1 MKKLLVSVLVVAML
15 CGQAAV
21 YADKIAESAQNEE
34 TKIEQEVQT
43 DETDADVTEDVEVD
57 EANETD
63 EDAGDTENTENA
75 DAEKITVDNF
85 ISNAIVTGE
94 DVVAPQNA
102 QVTVNVTMIYKMK
115 VTDSV
120 AAFELCDANGEVIGE
135 KVEWIGGVT
144 KEFKMVF
151 DLPSVNAGDKYK
163 LRLKSGLNY
172 IQYYDK
178 MYGVGDEIE
187 LEAYG
192 YRNENGEPCVSSEFS
207 ISACPLYE
215 HAIVP
220 YIAGVQLKLYPE
232 ARLINGVAMAPV
244 RHVAEE
250 LGLKVR
256 YDERY
261 HSVVCE
267 IDGKQ
272 AIFNVGTAYA
282 TIMGNDCFMP
292 APCEIIDDTAF
303 VPIRTLAEAF
313 DCTVE
318 ALDFGDHIDVC
329 MSESPI
335 VKEYYMNLPV
345 NRWGISSRT
354 NYMVWIDKSDF
365 RVRVYQGSKG
375 KWEEIKSFPCAIGAP
390 GSPTIT
396 GSFEY
401 EYRMPQ
407 WSYSGYYVGPC
418 LVFYGNYAMHSTLI
432 QYNGVPYDDR
442 VGVMISHG
450 CVRLHKS
457 DIDWLDRNLPQKSRI
472 YITE

>member
-1 MKKLLVSVLVVAML
+1 MKKILVSALVVAML
-15 CGQAAV
+15 CGQAV
-21 YADKIAESAQNEE
+21 TYADEISEATQTEESQ
-34 TKIEQEVQT
+34 IEQEVQT
-43 DETDADVTEDVEVD
+43 VETVGDSDVE
-57 EANETD
+57 
-63 EDAGDTENTENA
+63 
-75 DAEKITVDNF
+75 TVDDGDNAENIDVNAENIDVNDF
-85 ISNAIVTGE
+85 ISNAIVTEEG
-94 DVVAPQNA
+94 VVAPQNA
-102 QVTVNVTMIYKMK
+102 QVTVNVTMIHKMK

-120 AAFELCDANGEVIGE
+120 ASFELCDESGNLIGE

-144 KEFKMVF
+144 TEFKMVF
-151 DLPSVNAGDKYK
+151 DLPAVNVGDKYK
-163 LRLKSGLNY
+163 LKLKGGLNY
-172 IQYYDK
+172 IQYYDN

-192 YRNENGEPCVSSEFS
+192 YRNENDESCVSSDFEV
-207 ISACPLYE
+207 SACPLYE

-244 RHVAEE
+244 RHIAEE

-256 YDERY
+256 YDEKY

-267 IDGKQ
+267 IDDKQ

-292 APCEIIDDTAF
+292 TACEIIDDTAF

-313 DCTVE
+313 GCTVE

-407 WSYSGYYVGPC
+407 WSYAGYYVGPC
-418 LVFYGNYAMHSTLI
+418 LVFHGNYAMHSTLI

-457 DIDWLDRNLPQKSRI
+457 DIDWLDRNLPTKSRI